1 MNTNKSKNKNIK
13 KIKKLFLGEN
23 LVILNQ
29 ILPKFKSKI
38 KCIYIDPPYN
48 NGELYN
54 HYDDRISDKWLSNL
68 KARIQIMYK
77 FLKDNGSM
85 WVSIDDSEMHYL
97 KVTMDEIFG
106 RNNFVTTII
115 WQQRTSRENRKS
127 FSNNHE
133 YILLYAK
140 NKKLFDKVANKLE
153 VSDDILKRYKNPDND
168 FRGTWQSI
176 SINVQ
181 AGHAVKSQFYKIKS
195 PSGKIFDPPKG
206 RCWAYNEKKL
216 LKLVKEKRIWFGK
229 NGDSAPRYKKF
240 LSESKMGT
248 TPETIWFGKE
258 VGTNDQAKKEML
270 SYSKSK
276 VFETPKPKKL
286 IEKIFKIS
294 TNKDDLILDAYAG
307 SGTSVVVANDM
318 NLQFI
323 AIDKGKHFLD
333 FTLKR
338 INNSKKISSNTKI
351 EIYKNKVDKL
361 IKK

>member
-1 MNTNKSKNKNIK
+1 MSISKNNNVK

-23 LVILNQ
+23 LTILNQ
-29 ILPKFKSKI
+29 ILPKFKSKV

-48 NGELYN
+48 NGELYK

-68 KARIQIMYK
+68 KARIKIMYE
-77 FLKDNGSM
+77 FLKDNGCM
-85 WVSIDDSEMHYL
+85 WISIDDNEMHYL
-97 KVTMDEIFG
+97 KVSMDQIFG

-115 WQQRTSRENRKS
+115 WQQRTSRENRKP

-133 YILLYAK
+133 YILVYAK
-140 NKKLFDKVANKLE
+140 NKKLFDKTANKLKVTDE
-153 VSDDILKRYKNPDND
+153 ILKRYKNPDND
-168 FRGTWQSI
+168 FRGNWQSI

-195 PSGKIFDPPKG
+195 PSGKIFDPPPG
-206 RCWAYNEKKL
+206 RCWAYNKKKL

-240 LSESKMGT
+240 LSESNMGT
-248 TPETIWFGKE
+248 TPETIWFGNE
-258 VGTNDQAKKEML
+258 VGTNDEAKKEIL

-276 VFETPKPKKL
+276 IFETPKPKKL

-294 TNKDDLILDAYAG
+294 TDKNDLILDAYAG
-307 SGTSVVVANDM
+307 SGTSAVVANDM

-323 AIDKGKHFLD
+323 AIDQGKHFLD

-338 INNSKKISSNTKI
+338 INNSKKTNSNEKI
-351 EIYKNKVDKL
+351 EIYKIKGDKI